1 MEELR
6 QPIILGSV
14 LFYMML
20 CVAVGLWAMRRTKSA
35 GDFFVAGRSLG
46 PVVVALAVFSSSL
59 SGFGFVGGPGL
70 VYATGL
76 SSIWMSTVTTFG
88 FAIGFYLVAKRI
100 RMIAEV
106 RDTVSLPDIVAARYG
121 SETARFLTGVTILLG
136 VLGYMATQ
144 VLAMAVVLK
153 SLLSATAM
161 FADISLAACACV
173 SVSVLIFYS
182 VTGGIIASVYTD
194 LVQGTIMIV
203 AGLLVV
209 VTAVTVFDGGMSEVT
224 GIILEDDREAAMP
237 FGTVGAVG
245 VLSWFFLFGIGL
257 AGQPHIITKM
267 MMNRRIEDNRII
279 LPMSLLGYA
288 VAVLLWV
295 SVGLVMRAAVL
306 GDLVPP
312 LTAADQAA
320 PVFLSTFAHPVLAGI
335 VFAGLFAAIMSTAD
349 AFLNIGAAAVV
360 HDIPLA
366 LRGRAMKGEL
376 TAARWA
382 TVGISLLATA
392 FALYAHY
399 GSGQLVALL
408 GAFGWGTFAAAIVPV
423 VVIGLNWKRATGKA
437 TLTAILFSLGIN
449 LAFQISGYM
458 LPYGMHPGFLALL
471 VSLILFIVV
480 SLLTPEEKIADDI
493 ERVMDI

>member
-14 LFYMML
+14 AFYMVL
-20 CVAVGLWAMRRTKSA
+20 CIGIGLWAMRRTKSA

-46 PVVVALAVFSSSL
+46 PIVVGLAVFSSSL

-70 VYATGL
+70 VYSTGL
-76 SSIWMSTVTTFG
+76 SSVWMSSVTAFG
-88 FAIGFYLVAKRI
+88 FAIGFFLVAKRI

-106 RDTVSLPDIVAARYG
+106 RDTLSLPDIVAARYN
-121 SETARFLTGVTILLG
+121 SELARLLTGVTILFG

-144 VLAMAVVLK
+144 ILAMALVLQQ
-153 SLLSATAM
+153 LLMATPM
-161 FADISLAACACV
+161 FADISLVTCAIV
-173 SVSVLIFYS
+173 STSVLIFYS

-203 AGLLVV
+203 AGIMVV
-209 VTAVTVFDGGMSEVT
+209 ITAATVFDGGMTEVSQ
-224 GIILEDDREAAMP
+224 IIFADDPAAIGP
-237 FGTVGAVG
+237 FGTVGAIG
-245 VLSWFFLFGIGL
+245 VLSWFFLFGFGL

-267 MMNRRIEDNRII
+267 MMNRTIQDTRVI
-279 LPMSLLGYA
+279 LPLSMLGYA

-295 SVGLVMRAAVL
+295 SVGLVMRAVVVGDVMDPL
-306 GDLVPP
+306 GAP
-312 LTAADQAA
+312 DQAA
-320 PVFLSTFAHPVLAGI
+320 PTFLSTYAHPLLAGI

-360 HDIPLA
+360 HDIPKA
-366 LRGRAMKGEL
+366 VRGFAMKAEL
-376 TAARWA
+376 SAARWA
-382 TVGISLLATA
+382 TIILSVIATG

-423 VVIGLNWKRATGKA
+423 VVIGLNWQRATKPA
-437 TLTAILFSLGIN
+437 AITAIVFSLAIN
-449 LAFQISGYM
+449 LAFQVFGWS
-458 LPYGMHPGFLALL
+458 LPYAMHPGFIALL
-471 VSLILFIVV
+471 SAMILFIAI
-480 SLLTPEEKIADDI
+480 SLLTPREKIADDI
-493 ERVMDI
+493 REIMEI